1 MAKITKT
8 YRVHFL
14 GCDEWEDSPM
24 AVNDDGSI
32 RFDLS
37 ACGGKNFDV
46 ELDPDDLG
54 GAKES
59 DLTWRALWPLMREC
73 MDGIGYNGPIYATP
87 AHNEKADCTVVSY
100 GFSGSLFVVKPMIPN
115 DKPKA

>member
-14 GCDEWEDSPM
+14 GCDEWEDNPM
-24 AVNDDGSI
+24 VVNDDGSI

-37 ACGGKNFDV
+37 AVGGKNFDV
-46 ELDPDDLG
+46 ELDPDVIG
-54 GAKES
+54 STRES

-73 MDGIGYNGPIYATP
+73 MEGIGYDGPIYATD
-87 AHNEKADCTVVSY
+87 ASNEKADCTVVSY
-100 GFSGSLFVVKPMIPN
+100 GFSGALFVVTPMIP
-115 DKPKA
+115 KHKA